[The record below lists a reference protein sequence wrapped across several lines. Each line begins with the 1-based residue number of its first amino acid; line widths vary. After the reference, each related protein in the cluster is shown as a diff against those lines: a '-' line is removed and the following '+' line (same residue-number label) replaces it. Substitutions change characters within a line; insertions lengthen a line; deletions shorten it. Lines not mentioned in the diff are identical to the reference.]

1 MRSRMLTLA
10 ILAVVFDLS
19 KRAAVVTGATG
30 NIGQTVIRAYLG
42 QGAHVVAP
50 VRDANR
56 GEALRS
62 ALGPLAGSEAD
73 PLLMVVS
80 ADPADRAAMDRV
92 VERTLRAWG
101 RLDIIANLVGGYAAS
116 EAAAGDLAAYRAA
129 WDQKVAT
136 AVTATAA
143 CLVPMRARGHGRIV
157 SVASLAALKG
167 EKAAAGY
174 AMANAALLRW
184 TESLAEET
192 KREGITANTVLPRII
207 DTAENRAALPKADPA
222 RWATADEVAAL
233 IVFLSTDEASGITG
247 AAIPIVART

>member
-1 MRSRMLTLA
+1 MRSRMLILA

-56 GEALRS
+56 GEALLS

-101 RLDIIANLVGGYAAS
+101 RLDIIANLVGGYAAR
-116 EAAAGDLAAYRAA
+116 EAADHRHRREPGGAAEGRSRAVGDRRRGRRA
-129 WDQKVAT
+129 DRVPFHGRGERHHRRGDPHRRED
-136 AVTATAA
+136 VTRSRRRIATAA
-143 CLVPMRARGHGRIV
+143 P
-157 SVASLAALKG
+157 
-167 EKAAAGY
+167 
-174 AMANAALLRW
+174 
-184 TESLAEET
+184 
-192 KREGITANTVLPRII
+192 P
-207 DTAENRAALPKADPA
+207 
-222 RWATADEVAAL
+222 
-233 IVFLSTDEASGITG
+233 
-247 AAIPIVART
+247 

>member
-19 KRAAVVTGATG
+19 ERAAVVTGATG

-101 RLDIIANLVGGYAAS
+101 RLDIIANLVGGDAAS
-116 EAAAGDLAAYRAA
+116 GAPAGALAAERAA
-129 WDQKVAT
+129 SDPKGAA
-136 AVTATAA
+136 AVTATAPRPG
-143 CLVPMRARGHGRIV
+143 PMPARGRRP
-157 SVASLAALKG
+157 VAG
-167 EKAAAGY
+167 G
-174 AMANAALLRW
+174 
-184 TESLAEET
+184 
-192 KREGITANTVLPRII
+192 
-207 DTAENRAALPKADPA
+207 
-222 RWATADEVAAL
+222 
-233 IVFLSTDEASGITG
+233 
-247 AAIPIVART
+247 